1 MFASSNGSYEG
12 SDYVILGVPFDKTSS
27 FRAGC
32 DQGPEYI
39 RKASYCFEPYMMEY
53 DVSLNDIPIHDLG
66 DIDDL
71 GSIEQIGEAL
81 GAKIESIVGDNK
93 IPIVMG
99 GEHSISPYVI
109 SAFDEIDVIVF
120 DAHLDFRDE
129 YEGNKRSHATAN
141 RRISELYNV
150 DKHAV
155 VGVRSI
161 SKREFDKEP
170 PKYFTADEL
179 TSNKDP
185 VSELTKHLG
194 ESGNNIYI
202 SIDMDAV
209 EPSFAPGVGNPEPF
223 GLEPK
228 IIKKTIS
235 QLSSKIIGMDVVEVN
250 PKYDPSEITSSL
262 AAKFIYEL
270 IGSKES
276 I

>member
-12 SDYVILGVPFDKTSS
+12 SKYVLLGAPFDQTSS

-32 DQGPEYI
+32 DLGPEYI

-53 DVSLNDIPIHDLG
+53 DVSLSDIPIHDLG

-71 GSIEQIGEAL
+71 GSVEEIGEVLEEKVA
-81 GAKIESIVGDNK
+81 GIVGDNK

-99 GEHSISPYVI
+99 GEHSISPYGI

-141 RRISELYNV
+141 RRISELNNV

-161 SKREFDKEP
+161 SQREFDKET

-179 TSNKDP
+179 TSYNDA
-185 VSELTKHLG
+185 VSEITKYLG

-209 EPSFAPGVGNPEPF
+209 DPTFAPGVGNPEPF
-223 GLEPK
+223 GLDPK

-250 PKYDPSEITSSL
+250 PKYDPSEITSTL
-262 AAKFIYEL
+262 AARFIYEL

-276 I
+276 L